1 MRNFVR
7 STLAAAVAL
16 ALVTSNAQAQMGWEL
31 GARGGV
37 TVASVSG
44 DLADT
49 FDTSNRTGFVGGLF
63 LNYDAGLLGFQ
74 VAGQYSQAGA
84 EFDAGEVVDSFDVDY
99 IQIPAVIKV
108 GIPLGIAKPSVFGGA
123 QLGFNTGCDQG
134 GNDCGDDVSST
145 EWSGV
150 AGADVAVYLGSISL
164 WFDARYNFG
173 FSDINDAEDVVGDLK
188 NRVWNFQ
195 GGVAFAL

>member
-16 ALVTSNAQAQMGWEL
+16 ALVTSSAQAQMGWEL

-63 LNYDAGLLGFQ
+63 LNYDASLLGFQ
-74 VAGQYSQAGA
+74 VAAQYSQAGT
-84 EFDAGEVVDSFDVDY
+84 EFDAGDAVENFDLNY
-99 IQIPAVIKV
+99 IQIPAVIKL

-123 QLGFNTGCDQG
+123 QLGFNTGCDQSG
-134 GNDCGDDVSST
+134 SDCSDDVKST

-150 AGADVAVYLGSISL
+150 AGADVAVYVGSISL

-173 FSDINDAEDVVGDLK
+173 LSDINDAQDVVGDLK

>member
-16 ALVTSNAQAQMGWEL
+16 ALVTSSAQAQMGWEL

-84 EFDAGEVVDSFDVDY
+84 EFDAGEAVENFDLNY

-123 QLGFNTGCDQG
+123 QLGFNTGCDSAG
-134 GNDCGDDVSST
+134 EDCGDDVSST

-150 AGADVAVYLGSISL
+150 AGADVAFYLGSISL

-173 FSDINDAEDVVGDLK
+173 FSDINDAQDVVGDLK